1 MGVGVQCHTPA
12 TYLWKETRNPLYVRM
27 SEFQSRFGR
36 VQRISRL
43 PGFDPGS
50 VEPIASRYT
59 DCSIPAHNDYKQRSH
74 LPVKRKH
81 GEQTLVSSW
90 IRLRNWLKK
99 RQATHVECELN
110 SFFVQ
115 IPAAE
120 SRTVPS
126 YVLSNCS
133 SITSLLRGDSY
144 VCAPFCSSADT
155 GRAHRAA
162 PSTEA
167 HADQ

>member
-1 MGVGVQCHTPA
+1 MGTGVQCHTPA
-12 TYLWKETRNPLYVRM
+12 TNLWKETRNPLYVRL
-27 SEFQSRFGR
+27 SESQSRSGR

-43 PGFDPGS
+43 PGFEPGS
-50 VEPIASRYT
+50 FEPIASRYT
-59 DCSIPAHNDYKQRSH
+59 DCSIPAHNYYKQRSY

-81 GEQTLVSSW
+81 GEETLISSW

-110 SFFVQ
+110 SFLVH

-126 YVLSNCS
+126 YVLSNCC
-133 SITSLLRGDSY
+133 SITSLLRRDSS
-144 VCAPFCSSADT
+144 VCALFCSSVDT

-167 HADQ
+167 HVDQ